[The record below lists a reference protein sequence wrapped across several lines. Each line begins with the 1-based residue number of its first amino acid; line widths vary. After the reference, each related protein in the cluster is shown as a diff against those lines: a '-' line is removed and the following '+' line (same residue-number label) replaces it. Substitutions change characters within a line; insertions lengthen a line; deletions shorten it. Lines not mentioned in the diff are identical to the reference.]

1 MSTLYRKPDH
11 LSGIEYLRQVV
22 SGEQPLPPMCE
33 TLPMRFTHVGDGL
46 VRLTATAGPEHANT
60 IGGIHGGFA
69 ATVIDTVT
77 GCAVHTAMQPGDS
90 YTTISL
96 ELKMLRPTPMGEP
109 MFAEGRLVNV
119 SRRLGVAEGLLRS
132 ADGKL
137 IAQGS
142 ATCMVF
148 RNSENGQALSRG
160 NER

>member
-1 MSTLYRKPDH
+1 MSFPESKPDH

-22 SGEQPLPPMCE
+22 NGELPLPPMCE

-46 VRLTATAGPEHANT
+46 VRLIATAGPGHANT
-60 IGGIHGGFA
+60 LGGIHGGFA

-77 GCAVHTAMQPGDS
+77 GCAVHTAMQPGES

-109 MFAEGRLVNV
+109 IFAEGRLINV
-119 SRRLGVAEGLLRS
+119 SRRLGIAEGLLRNGE
-132 ADGKL
+132 GKL

-148 RNSENGQALSRG
+148 RAD
-160 NER
+160 